1 MVLEKKEEKM
11 KVNVLGSEYT
21 VEFKKLDEDSL
32 LKTRDGYCEHSV
44 RKIVVCEFERE
55 ENSIEDLEK
64 YKNDVLR
71 HELVHAFLIES
82 GLQTQSWADNEEMV
96 DWIALQF
103 PKMMKVFQES
113 ECL

>member
-1 MVLEKKEEKM
+1 M

-21 VEFKKLDEDSL
+21 VEFKKQEEDPL
-32 LKTRDGYCEHSV
+32 LKERAGYCDHSV
-44 RKIVVCEFERE
+44 RKIVVCIPERE
-55 ENSIEDLEK
+55 EYSVADLDK
-64 YKNDVLR
+64 WKNDTLR

-82 GLQTQSWADNEEMV
+82 GLQTQSWAENEEMV

-103 PKMMKVFQES
+103 PKMLKAFQES

>member
-1 MVLEKKEEKM
+1 M
-11 KVNVLGSEYT
+11 KVNVLGSEYA
-21 VEFKKLDEDSL
+21 VEFKKQEEDPL
-32 LKTRDGYCEHSV
+32 LKERGGYCDHSI
-44 RKIVVCEFERE
+44 RKIVVCIPEQE
-55 ENSIEDLEK
+55 EDSIANLDK
-64 YKNDVLR
+64 WKNDTLR

-103 PKMMKVFQES
+103 PKMMKAFQET